1 MTAPFFLFAVFC
13 GYGAQNP
20 HVSLSQIHQI
30 HPWAAQIVRASWWH
44 HFLAVGSLPLD
55 RWRWNTA
62 APPRQRTGRTAG
74 KEDTNIWSRRGQD
87 FLTFSIIL
95 LSQAN
100 PQSREPEWGSKA
112 LFNIVMLY
120 ALPYLSWQGA
130 PWLDEGCW
138 KACPAFLIQPHSA
151 KGVISQQCLI
161 SVLQTT
167 RAVTEVD
174 VFGFPWLVTG
184 RCGLSAIIITCFG
197 SHVCC

>member
-1 MTAPFFLFAVFC
+1 MGSTDSEGFLMASFPGSGKPASGQMEMKHSRSSTAEDRSHSRQGGHKHLVQERTRFFNLL
-13 GYGAQNP
+13 N
-20 HVSLSQIHQI
+20 
-30 HPWAAQIVRASWWH
+30 HPAK
-44 HFLAVGSLPLD
+44 P
-55 RWRWNTA
+55 
-62 APPRQRTGRTAG
+62 
-74 KEDTNIWSRRGQD
+74 
-87 FLTFSIIL
+87 
-95 LSQAN
+95 AN